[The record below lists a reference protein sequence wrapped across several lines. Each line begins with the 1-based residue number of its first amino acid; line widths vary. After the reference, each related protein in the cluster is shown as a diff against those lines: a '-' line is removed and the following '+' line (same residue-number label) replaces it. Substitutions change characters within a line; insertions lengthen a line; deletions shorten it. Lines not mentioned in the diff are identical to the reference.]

1 MRLRACPRRLA
12 LTPAM
17 SVCMAQSSGEVIIV
31 PRNFVLLGEL
41 EKAEKGNTD
50 MSISYGL
57 VEQDDITLSS
67 WQCTILGL
75 PNTTVENRIISL
87 LLYCGKE
94 YPDRPPTVQFQTKVN
109 YPFIDSKGELIVSK
123 GPAAFR
129 DWNRSRSLETAL
141 TALRAEMAKNGNNK
155 LPQPA
160 EGLIWYHSGSADVLS
175 AATTAVAADV
185 AVCSV
190 P

>member
-1 MRLRACPRRLA
+1 
-12 LTPAM
+12 
-17 SVCMAQSSGEVIIV
+17 MAQSSGEVIIV

-57 VEQDDITLSS
+57 VEQDDITLSN

-94 YPDRPPTVQFQTKVN
+94 YPDRPPTVQFQTKFQTKVN
-109 YPFIDSKGELIVSK
+109 YPFIVRSLSAPTRW
-123 GPAAFR
+123 PAA
-129 DWNRSRSLETAL
+129 
-141 TALRAEMAKNGNNK
+141 
-155 LPQPA
+155 
-160 EGLIWYHSGSADVLS
+160 
-175 AATTAVAADV
+175 
-185 AVCSV
+185 
-190 P
+190 

>member
-1 MRLRACPRRLA
+1 
-12 LTPAM
+12 
-17 SVCMAQSSGEVIIV
+17 MAQSSGEVIIV

-75 PNTTVENRIISL
+75 PNTTVVNRIISL

-109 YPFIDSKGELIVSK
+109 YPFIVRSHAASVRAPFRR
-123 GPAAFR
+123 PAA
-129 DWNRSRSLETAL
+129 
-141 TALRAEMAKNGNNK
+141 
-155 LPQPA
+155 
-160 EGLIWYHSGSADVLS
+160 
-175 AATTAVAADV
+175 
-185 AVCSV
+185 
-190 P
+190 